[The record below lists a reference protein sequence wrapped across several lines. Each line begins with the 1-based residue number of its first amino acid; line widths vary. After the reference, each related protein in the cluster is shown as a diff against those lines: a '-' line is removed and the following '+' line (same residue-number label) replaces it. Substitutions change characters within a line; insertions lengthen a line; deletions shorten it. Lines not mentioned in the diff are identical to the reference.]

1 MGRSTKQLVCV
12 LLCGLLSGCGG
23 GPKDDSVP
31 VRGKVTNAGAPLKV
45 NRPDVGLG
53 YVELHFYRIND
64 DGSVNTDP
72 ADAAVEPSGD
82 FTVRGRDG
90 RGLPPGKYKITVRQL
105 DPAPD
110 NDKLQGR
117 FNLKTS
123 KIVRDISPDKEIVID
138 VSRPEG

>member
-1 MGRSTKQLVCV
+1 MKQRIGYCLVT
-12 LLCGLLSGCGG
+12 LLLTGCGG
-23 GPKDDSVP
+23 KAKDDSVP

-53 YVELHFYRIND
+53 YVELHFHRINA
-64 DGSVNTDP
+64 DGSVSTDP
-72 ADAAVEPSGD
+72 ADAAVEESGN

-105 DPAPD
+105 DPAPA

-117 FNLKTS
+117 FDLKNS
-123 KIVRDISPDKEIVID
+123 RIVREVGDQQIMID

>member
-1 MGRSTKQLVCV
+1 MKQRIGYCLVT
-12 LLCGLLSGCGG
+12 LLLTGCGG
-23 GPKDDSVP
+23 KAKDDSVP

-53 YVELHFYRIND
+53 YVELHFHRINA
-64 DGSVNTDP
+64 DGSVSTDP
-72 ADAAVEPSGD
+72 ADAAVEESGN

-105 DPAPD
+105 DPAPA

-117 FNLKTS
+117 FDLKNS
-123 KIVRDISPDKEIVID
+123 RIVREVGDQEIMID

>member
-1 MGRSTKQLVCV
+1 MFAVMTRICSCLITMLLV
-12 LLCGLLSGCGG
+12 GCSG

-31 VRGKVTNAGAPLKV
+31 VRGTVTNAGAPLKV

-53 YVELHFYRIND
+53 YVEVHFYRIAD
-64 DGSVNTDP
+64 DGSVSTDP
-72 ADAAVEPSGD
+72 ADAAVDESGN

-90 RGLPPGKYKITVRQL
+90 HGLPPGKYKITVRQL

-117 FNLKTS
+117 FNFTNS
-123 KIVRDISPDKEIVID
+123 KIVRDVSPDEEIVID

>member
-1 MGRSTKQLVCV
+1 MKLVACC
-12 LLCGLLSGCGG
+12 LLIVLLSGCGS

-31 VRGKVTNAGAPLKV
+31 VRGKVTNAGAPLTVKGREV
-45 NRPDVGLG
+45 QLG
-53 YVELHFYRIND
+53 YVEVHFYRINE
-64 DGSVNTDP
+64 DGSVSTDP
-72 ADAAVEPSGD
+72 ADAAVEESGD

-105 DPAPD
+105 DPAPA

-117 FNLKTS
+117 FDLKNS
-123 KIVRDISPDKEIVID
+123 KIVRDVSPDKEIVID

>member
-1 MGRSTKQLVCV
+1 MKQPIVYCLIT
-12 LLCGLLSGCGG
+12 LLLTGCGG
-23 GPKDDSVP
+23 KAKDDSVP
-31 VRGKVTNAGAPLKV
+31 VRGKVTNAGTPLKV

-53 YVELHFYRIND
+53 YVELHFYRINA
-64 DGSVNTDP
+64 DGSVSTDP
-72 ADAAVEPSGD
+72 ADAAVEESGS

-90 RGLPPGKYKITVRQL
+90 NGLPPGKYKITVRQL

-117 FNLKTS
+117 FDLKNS
-123 KIVRDISPDKEIVID
+123 RIVREVGDQEIIID

>member
-1 MGRSTKQLVCV
+1 MVALMPRISCCLITIVLV
-12 LLCGLLSGCGG
+12 GCGG

-31 VRGKVTNAGAPLKV
+31 VRGQVTNAGAPLKV

-53 YVELHFYRIND
+53 YVEVHFYRIAD
-64 DGSVNTDP
+64 DGSVSTDP
-72 ADAAVEPSGD
+72 ADAAVDESGN

-90 RGLPPGKYKITVRQL
+90 HGLPPGKYRITVRQL

-117 FNLKTS
+117 FNLKNS
-123 KIVRDISPDKEIVID
+123 KIVRDVSPDQEIVID